1 MCFYFNNSPLLPWGT
16 LTKGFSQQQQ
26 QKQPHGNQA
35 LQKPTSSPQQLIPL
49 PIEGSSSSPS
59 MY

>member
-1 MCFYFNNSPLLPWGT
+1 MLPWGT

-26 QKQPHGNQA
+26 QKQPQHGNQA